1 MNFLQ
6 TTFFNN
12 SLEQYGIS
20 LAAILFAFVLKF
32 ILAKILLLVN
42 AKFIQKKWAFVTHD
56 DFTTLVAKPLSRFIF
71 VAIVIMVMD
80 RLHYPT
86 EFNYTIKKIHL
97 FEIFQKIGDAL
108 IITYFFYFITK
119 TINFIALILVKSTS
133 GANDKGH
140 DQIVIF
146 LRDLINI
153 AISILAILLILKIV
167 FNQNISNLLT
177 GLSIVGAAVALAA
190 KESIENLIASFI
202 IFFDKPF
209 FTGDTLK
216 VNAVTGTVEHIGL
229 RSTRIR
235 TPERTLVT
243 VPNKQMVDS
252 VVDNMSMRN
261 LRRAEIKLVLSEKT
275 AAAQIQNLIKQIEE
289 LIKAKP
295 TQIEKHS
302 IHFTELSKDGIVVL
316 LEYFTPAFSRAEYDI
331 VKQAVNFGIIEL
343 LQKNKIEMSS
353 AASNI
358 TIVQPDGQAVLP
370 KQDNIL

>member
-1 MNFLQ
+1 MKFLQ

-12 SLEQYGIS
+12 TVQQY
-20 LAAILFAFVLKF
+20 AIVLGAIVFAFILKF
-32 ILAKILLLVN
+32 ILTKILLLVN
-42 AKFIQKKWAFVTHD
+42 KKAIQKKWAFVTD
-56 DFTTLVAKPLSRFIF
+56 EDFITLVAKPLSRFVF
-71 VAIVIMVMD
+71 VTITILAID
-80 RLHYPT
+80 KLNYPV
-86 EFNYTIKKIHL
+86 EFNYAIKKIHVYD
-97 FEIFQKIGDAL
+97 IFQKIGDGL
-108 IITYFFYFITK
+108 IIIYFFYFLTK
-119 TINFIALILVKSTS
+119 TINFVALILVKSTS

-146 LRDLINI
+146 LRDLIKI
-153 AISILAILLILKIV
+153 AVGIVAALLILKIV

-216 VNAVTGTVEHIGL
+216 VNNVTDTVEHIGL

-261 LRRAEIKLVLSEKT
+261 LRRAEIKIALSEKIT
-275 AAAQIQNLIKQIEE
+275 PAQIQNFIAEVEKIIKT
-289 LIKAKP
+289 KSNR
-295 TQIEKHS
+295 IEKHS
-302 IHFTELSKDGIVVL
+302 VHFTEISKDGVVVL
-316 LEYFTPAFSRAEYDI
+316 LEYFTPAFARAEFDK
-331 VKQAVNFGIIEL
+331 VKQEINFAIIEL
-343 LQKNKIEMSS
+343 LQKHKMEMST

-358 TIVQPDGQAVLP
+358 NIVQVDGQIQIP

>member
-1 MNFLQ
+1 MKFLQ

-12 SLEQYGIS
+12 TVQQY
-20 LAAILFAFVLKF
+20 AIVLGAIVFAFILKF
-32 ILAKILLLVN
+32 ILTKILLLVN
-42 AKFIQKKWAFVTHD
+42 KKAIQKKWAFVTD
-56 DFTTLVAKPLSRFIF
+56 EDFITLVAKPLSRFVF
-71 VAIVIMVMD
+71 VTITILAID
-80 RLHYPT
+80 KLSYPV
-86 EFNYTIKKIHL
+86 EFNYAIKKIHVYD
-97 FEIFQKIGDAL
+97 IFQKIGDGL
-108 IITYFFYFITK
+108 IIIYFFYFLTK
-119 TINFIALILVKSTS
+119 TKNFVALILVKSTS

-146 LRDLINI
+146 LRDLIKI
-153 AISILAILLILKIV
+153 AVGIVAALLILKIV

-216 VNAVTGTVEHIGL
+216 VNNVTGTVEHIGL

-261 LRRAEIKLVLSEKT
+261 LRRAEIKIALSEKIT
-275 AAAQIQNLIKQIEE
+275 PAQIQNFIAEVEKIIKT
-289 LIKAKP
+289 KSNS
-295 TQIEKHS
+295 IEKHS
-302 IHFTELSKDGIVVL
+302 VHFTEISKDGVLVL
-316 LEYFTPAFSRAEYDI
+316 LEYFTPAFARAEFDK
-331 VKQAVNFGIIEL
+331 VKQEINFAIIEL
-343 LQKNKIEMSS
+343 LQKHKMEMST

-358 TIVQPDGQAVLP
+358 NIVQVDGQIQIP

>member
-1 MNFLQ
+1 MNFLEI
-6 TTFFNN
+6 TFLNN
-12 SLEQYGIS
+12 TVQLYLFVLGTV
-20 LAAILFAFVLKF
+20 LFALFLKF
-32 ILAKILLLVN
+32 VLAKILLVVYK
-42 AKFIQKKWAFVTHD
+42 KFIQKKWEFVTNQE
-56 DFTTLVAKPLSRFIF
+56 FSILVAKPLCRFLF
-71 VAIVIMVMD
+71 MAITITAID
-80 RLHYPT
+80 KLHYPPQL
-86 EFNYTIKKIHL
+86 NYAIRKIPIY
-97 FEIFQKIGDAL
+97 EIFQKTGDGL
-108 IITYFFYFITK
+108 IIFYFFYFVTK
-119 TINFIALILVKSTS
+119 VINFVALILVKSTS

-146 LRDLINI
+146 LRDLIKI
-153 AISILAILLILKIV
+153 AIGIIGALLILKIV

-216 VNAVTGTVEHIGL
+216 VNNVSGTVEHIGL

-261 LRRAEIKLVLSEKT
+261 LRRAEIKLALSDKT
-275 AAAQIQNLIKQIEE
+275 TAAQIQKFIANVEE
-289 LIKAKP
+289 IIKAKAAE
-295 TQIEKHS
+295 IEKHTM
-302 IHFTELSKDGIVVL
+302 HFTELSKDGYVVL
-316 LEYFTPAFSRAEYDI
+316 LEFFTPAFSRAEYDK
-331 VKQAVNFGIIEL
+331 VKQDVNFAIIEL

-353 AASNI
+353 TASNI
-358 TIVQPDGQAVLP
+358 NIMHQDGQMVIP
-370 KQDNIL
+370 KQDNML